1 MSESN
6 DVSLRDRITKVI
18 NTPCGTGISAVALIV
33 IGAIINSG
41 YDDYHH
47 RDKLSI
53 KNIKVEPCRVKV
65 VLPLS
70 YSKTNLDYKKDSD
83 IDLMVPYLED
93 YAPFVFHKLIRD
105 KKRIVSEDEFKKL
118 INALANAYS
127 KLENEQNA
135 LNYDFEQAVDLK
147 SLVKSEGWRYVEKE
161 NLGLNIFSKL
171 SEKYLGRVRGLK
183 LSNINSIMS
192 DINKKLTTK
201 KALLSKNKNITNR
214 LLLRAESLIR
224 TEKFQIKITIFN
236 AGDSKAAIYHYGD
249 IFIENYEVKIKT
261 NDNNDQFLFV
271 EENGYR
277 EVDFTL
283 DLDDN
288 GRKKVNLIHSVYDKG
303 REVKVILYG
312 DSSKNKKICSRNF
325 FFIIAEEDRESLK
338 EFIKSFREKHSYL
351 KAEKP
356 HALLFAPQ
364 PAAQS
369 LLLNFRNDTFL
380 ADYLESSGMFA
391 RWAGAEDYLQKSF
404 DQPIPIN
411 KERTLAQK

>member
-6 DVSLRDRITKVI
+6 DVSLRDRITRVI

-70 YSKTNLDYKKDSD
+70 YSKTDLDYKKDSD
-83 IDLMVPYLED
+83 IDLMVP
-93 YAPFVFHKLIRD
+93 
-105 KKRIVSEDEFKKL
+105 FKKL

-135 LNYDFEQAVDLK
+135 LNYDLGLAVGLK
-147 SLVKSEGWRYVEKE
+147 SLVKSGGWRYVEKE
-161 NLGLNIFSKL
+161 NLELNIFSKL
-171 SEKYLGRVRGLK
+171 SEKYVGRGRELK
-183 LSNINSIMS
+183 VNEINSIIS
-192 DINKKLTTK
+192 KINQKLTIK
-201 KALLSKNKNITNR
+201 KVLLSKDKNITNR

-224 TEKFQIKITIFN
+224 TEEFQIKITIFN

-249 IFIENYEVKIKT
+249 IFIENSEVKIKT
-261 NDNNDQFLFV
+261 NDNNYQFLFV

-277 EVDFTL
+277 EVNFTL

-312 DSSKNKKICSRNF
+312 DASKNKKICSRNF

-356 HALLFAPQ
+356 HALFFAPQ